1 MIGRILRYIYMDK
14 ETLKKLKTKLE
25 EEKQLLVKELGT
37 LGAKNPDLPGDWEAT
52 PEPNGAQDPDRNVQA
67 DRYEEFEERSGI
79 EAELENRLT
88 DVNRA
93 LQKVEQETYGVCEVS
108 GERIE
113 EDRLNA
119 NPAARTCKAHM

>member
-1 MIGRILRYIYMDK
+1 MDK